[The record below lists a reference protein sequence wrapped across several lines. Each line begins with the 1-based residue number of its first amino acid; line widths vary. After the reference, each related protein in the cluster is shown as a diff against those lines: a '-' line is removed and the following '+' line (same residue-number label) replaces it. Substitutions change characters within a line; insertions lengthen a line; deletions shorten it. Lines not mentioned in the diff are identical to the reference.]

1 MKGKSLNLKEAI
13 SEMLDS
19 YKIKKKYKS
28 AEIIVAWNE
37 LMPKIILKEIQDVRV
52 SKGIFYIRANSSVV
66 KNELMYSKSKIIM
79 QLNKEI
85 GMNLIKEIKL
95 L

>member
-1 MKGKSLNLKEAI
+1 MRDKSLNLKEAI

-19 YKIKKKYKS
+19 YNIKQKYKS
-28 AEIIVAWNE
+28 AEVINAWNE
-37 LMPKIILKEIQDVRV
+37 LMPKIILNEIEYVRV
-52 SKGIFYIRANSSVV
+52 SKGIFHIKANSSIV

-85 GMNLIKEIKL
+85 GMNLIKKINIL
-95 L
+95 